1 MRGALRVPAAFRRF
15 FGKAETGERRHDH
28 IECVLRISAI
38 CSWIGQWSDHISKEE
53 DRAGPSM
60 SEDDRQR
67 ARMFRS
73 YVDEMNAKAIDLGVE
88 LWEAI

>member
-1 MRGALRVPAAFRRF
+1 
-15 FGKAETGERRHDH
+15 
-28 IECVLRISAI
+28 
-38 CSWIGQWSDHISKEE
+38 
-53 DRAGPSM
+53 M